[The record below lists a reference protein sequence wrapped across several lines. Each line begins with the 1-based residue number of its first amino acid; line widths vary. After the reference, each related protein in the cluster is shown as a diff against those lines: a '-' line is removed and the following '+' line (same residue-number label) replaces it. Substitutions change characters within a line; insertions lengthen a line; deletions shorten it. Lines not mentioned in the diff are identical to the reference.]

1 MKNILKNVP
10 YTPSVDTDNG
20 FIITGHDNLDVL
32 KTLPDNCV
40 DQIYIDPPYLTN
52 KTWEKNGWSF
62 EDSFPSMW
70 DYLFFLGER
79 LVEAKRVMRT
89 SLFKWEDGKLYRD
102 GKEETY
108 QPIIDKIVEDWVDK
122 KSKRKQI
129 EKGVEIGASIFV
141 HVDYRTNNEI
151 KTYLLDPLF
160 GEGKTTLE
168 WEEVQALMKIKIGK
182 KCHTPVSVPAV
193 DIPSG
198 PSICMDFFGGSHS
211 YAAQAYLTGRRFIS
225 IEKNK
230 SEQLFLDA
238 IEGKEFGCERED

>member
-1 MKNILKNVP
+1 MNNIKEVTP
-10 YTPSVDTDNG
+10 YDKAVDLDQG
-20 FIITGHDNLDVL
+20 FIITGYDNLDVL

-62 EDSFPSMW
+62 EDSFLSMW

-89 SLFKWEDGKLYRD
+89 STFVWQDNKLYRD

-108 QPIIDKIVEDWVDK
+108 QPIIDKITEDWVDK

-129 EKGVEIGASIFV
+129 EKGVKIGASIFV

-168 WEEVQALMKIKIGK
+168 WEEVQAIMKIKIGK
-182 KCHTPVSVPAV
+182 KCHTPVSIPAV

-198 PSICMDFFGGSHS
+198 PSICMDFFGGSLS
-211 YAAQAYLTGRRFIS
+211 YPAAAYKQGRRFIG

-238 IEGKEFGCERED
+238 IGGKEFGEERED